1 MGAVARVSVM
11 IKIEEWADLEEFINS
26 PAPETRRALYL
37 VMAKTAAVAGNSA
50 FAFLAAQRAM
60 ELAPPDSVEG
70 QRARL
75 YRAAARV
82 GEADAAQNPLLL
94 RDIER
99 ARLPAADQPL
109 YDATAL
115 VSARLFRAPERDA
128 ALAAGAGVGEGAGA
142 GEAIPAAALAQAEM
156 SLKDADSALEGARAS
171 MERKRR

>member
-1 MGAVARVSVM
+1 
-11 IKIEEWADLEEFINS
+11 LE
-26 PAPETRRALYL
+26 L
-37 VMAKTAAVAGNSA
+37 SA
-50 FAFLAAQRAM
+50 
-60 ELAPPDSVEG
+60 PDSVER
-70 QRARL
+70 QRAQL

-82 GEADAAQNPLLL
+82 GEADETQNPILL

-128 ALAAGAGVGEGAGA
+128 ASAAGAREGDG
-142 GEAIPAAALAQAEM
+142 IPAAALAQAET
-156 SLKDADSALEGARAS
+156 SLKDANSALEGARQS